1 MQIKMKT
8 RVKMQIKGEATSH
21 SRTEISVRDVG
32 MVIDEPE
39 ERNGT
44 NTGPAPTET
53 AFAALAGCTNTI
65 GNKCAH
71 KLGLDIGNLDITV
84 VGEFDRR
91 GVTLQEEIDVPFTK
105 IWLTVEVEKEL
116 SDADLESLQTETAKY
131 CPLSKLFK
139 QAGTEIIEE
148 WRVRQPA

>member
-8 RVKMQIKGEATSH
+8 VVKMRVKGEATSH

-32 MVIDEPE
+32 TVIDEPE
-39 ERNGT
+39 ERAGT

-53 AFAALAGCTNTI
+53 ALAALAGCTNTI
-65 GNKCAH
+65 GNKCAS
-71 KLGLDIGNLDITV
+71 KLGLDIGHMHITV
-84 VGEFDRR
+84 VAEFDRR
-91 GVTLQEEIDVPFTK
+91 GVTLQEELDVPFPK
-105 IWLTVEVEKEL
+105 LWLTVEVENDV
-116 SDADLESLQTETAKY
+116 SDADLERLKTETAKY
-131 CPLSKLFK
+131 CPVSKVFR